1 MAYKLPADCL
11 NEIFENLEQNK
22 PALHSCLLVNR
33 LWCRTSVRILWRNV
47 LNFNSSDISRQSKV
61 ESSILHMLIACLP
74 NKSKKLLSENR
85 IVSFSTFTPP
95 LFNYAAYCKVLPICR
110 IIKIVENVYIN
121 QFGKLL
127 VLDKIFQMFT
137 SQISSLKKLIYP
149 YNKKYQ
155 DKYKITFS
163 LAEFP
168 GARELSELCC
178 GSDISPNFFRFPL
191 TEFPGARKLSE
202 LRCGSNIPSEFFQQL
217 SQISHNV
224 RPIFIDFNG
233 LNGLNGLEELIS
245 KQKNLKNLA
254 MSTFDVS
261 WENVVPALKSQSNT
275 ITKLH
280 LYSNNICLPLSFVS
294 FFINL
299 QEVIFS
305 FPPDDGVDD
314 DFIEN
319 FVKIEASHFP
329 RLQVLKIPFQRP
341 KPESLIKFLKNNGKT
356 LKKLFICELES
367 AAISSI
373 ANFCLNLQSLFVIFK
388 SNELHLLQAIFIRC
402 QYLES
407 IKIWCGVEYLNE
419 TEVLEIVANH
429 SPNSFHELKI
439 YNADSDSN
447 FASPGD
453 IEFVSPEEL
462 EYASP
467 GHFEIVSPED
477 LESEDLEFVSPED
490 LESSKYLKFVS
501 PKDLESFF
509 ISWENR
515 VPKKLLS
522 LIILKKDENKL
533 LDEESMK
540 IAKKYENLGVIKFG
554 TKLYDDD
561 EVEEVFEYF

>member
-1 MAYKLPADCL
+1 
-11 NEIFENLEQNK
+11 
-22 PALHSCLLVNR
+22 
-33 LWCRTSVRILWRNV
+33 
-47 LNFNSSDISRQSKV
+47 
-61 ESSILHMLIACLP
+61 MLIACLP

-85 IVSFSTFTPP
+85 IVSFSTFAPP
-95 LFNYAAYCKVLPICR
+95 LFNYAEYCKVLPICR

-149 YNKKYQ
+149 YYNKKYQ
-155 DKYKITFS
+155 DKYEIKFS

-217 SQISHNV
+217 SQISHNL
-224 RPIFIDFNG
+224 RTIFIDFNG
-233 LNGLNGLEELIS
+233 LKGLEGLEELIS

-305 FPPDDGVDD
+305 FPPDDGVDN

-356 LKKLFICELES
+356 LKKLFICELE
-367 AAISSI
+367 
-373 ANFCLNLQSLFVIFK
+373 N
-388 SNELHLLQAIFIRC
+388 
-402 QYLES
+402 
-407 IKIWCGVEYLNE
+407 
-419 TEVLEIVANH
+419 
-429 SPNSFHELKI
+429 
-439 YNADSDSN
+439 SN